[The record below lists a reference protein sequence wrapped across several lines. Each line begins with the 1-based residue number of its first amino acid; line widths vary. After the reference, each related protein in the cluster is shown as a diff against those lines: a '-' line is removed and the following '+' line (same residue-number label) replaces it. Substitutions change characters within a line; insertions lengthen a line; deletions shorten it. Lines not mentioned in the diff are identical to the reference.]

1 MKKYHARCGLS
12 KKQAKK
18 LKIKHCYLMASVN
31 KDGTIKS
38 VQCYSDSNPTFM
50 VGDTLVRIMETRG
63 SSYQKAAQAMLHC
76 LRINTRYRWA
86 LDWVNQQDY
95 KTWENLPNLWKTAK
109 NGEVHVKHCN
119 LESKF
124 LASLSAT

>member
-63 SSYQKAAQAMLHC
+63 SSYQKSSPS
-76 LRINTRYRWA
+76 N
-86 LDWVNQQDY
+86 
-95 KTWENLPNLWKTAK
+95 
-109 NGEVHVKHCN
+109 
-119 LESKF
+119 
-124 LASLSAT
+124 ASLSTYKYTLQMGIGLGKPTRLQNLGKPPKLMEGGKKWRSTR